1 MEKSELSVLERLFGW
16 LAERM
21 RENRI
26 PLLCGLA
33 AALLAHMFAFTNKLV
48 NADEVWSLFERGA
61 TVTSGRWGLELS
73 KWIFPS
79 ISMPWFYGVLS
90 IVLLAVSACVI
101 LQLFQVRSRIL
112 QGLLAATIVTFPS
125 VTSLFCFMFTS
136 APYALA
142 FLMAVVAVYLAEQ
155 GGRVRWLI
163 SFALLVLAVGTYQ
176 AYVAVAASF
185 FVARMIQRLLRG
197 EGTAKEILLYGL
209 YRLALLAV
217 SLVVYYLISLAA
229 LRITG
234 QSFLEYGVSR
244 WTSVFYKI
252 ALAYSAFLHTFTKG
266 YFAFVRSPLS
276 VVLHLLLVL
285 VTAWL
290 LLRWLLRCKDRA
302 RGILLVVCL
311 LLFPLSVYCI
321 YLIAEVE
328 IIHSLVLNSFIA
340 VYVLAVLVGETAEGR
355 DRRWSRDALL
365 LSLVL
370 IMAGNVFFANKIYLN
385 LYFQYEQ
392 AYSIYTSIVAQIES
406 SEDFGPEKKVAVIGS
421 SGQQGYPMEE
431 LDAEGLMG
439 PNKNLIQIYTREL
452 FMKRYLGFDVSYASS
467 AEKYQLQ
474 KDQRFKE
481 MPCYPYYG
489 SIQVIDD
496 YIVVKVD

>member
-1 MEKSELSVLERLFGW
+1 MV
-16 LAERM
+16 
-21 RENRI
+21 
-26 PLLCGLA
+26 
-33 AALLAHMFAFTNKLV
+33 
-48 NADEVWSLFERGA
+48 
-61 TVTSGRWGLELS
+61 
-73 KWIFPS
+73 
-79 ISMPWFYGVLS
+79 
-90 IVLLAVSACVI
+90 
-101 LQLFQVRSRIL
+101 
-112 QGLLAATIVTFPS
+112 
-125 VTSLFCFMFTS
+125 
-136 APYALA
+136 
-142 FLMAVVAVYLAEQ
+142 
-155 GGRVRWLI
+155 
-163 SFALLVLAVGTYQ
+163 
-176 AYVAVAASF
+176 
-185 FVARMIQRLLRG
+185 
-197 EGTAKEILLYGL
+197 
-209 YRLALLAV
+209 
-217 SLVVYYLISLAA
+217 
-229 LRITG
+229 
-234 QSFLEYGVSR
+234 
-244 WTSVFYKI
+244 
-252 ALAYSAFLHTFTKG
+252 
-266 YFAFVRSPLS
+266 
-276 VVLHLLLVL
+276 
-285 VTAWL
+285 
-290 LLRWLLRCKDRA
+290 
-302 RGILLVVCL
+302 
-311 LLFPLSVYCI
+311 FPLSVYCI

-370 IMAGNVFFANKIYLN
+370 IMAGNVFFANKVYLN

-392 AYSIYTSIVAQIES
+392 AYSIYTSIIAQIES

-496 YIVVKVD
+496 YIVVRLG